1 MLIRPATP
9 TDAPAIG
16 GMHAQAWTETY
27 QGIAPP
33 ALYAEMSDPARRR
46 AAWARIIGAERM
58 PESTFLA
65 EEGGAVIGFINVC
78 AAREAALGAEGEVA
92 ALYLLRRAQRR
103 GIGTALLRR
112 GAARLVEAG
121 HRSAGAWVLDA
132 NAGAR
137 AFYAATGAMPG
148 TSQVGYHGPHA
159 ISETAYIW
167 HDLHALLP

>member
-1 MLIRPATP
+1 MLIRAATLA
-9 TDAPAIG
+9 DAPAIG
-16 GMHAQAWTETY
+16 EMHALAWTETY

-33 ALYAEMSDPARRR
+33 ELYAEMSDPSRRR
-46 AAWARIIGAERM
+46 AAWARMLATERM

-65 EEGGAVIGFINVC
+65 VEDGAVLGFINVC
-78 AAREAALGAEGEVA
+78 AARDAALGAEGEVA

-112 GAARLVEAG
+112 GAARLMEAG

-137 AFYAATGAMPG
+137 AFYAATGAIPRA
-148 TSQVGYHGPHA
+148 SQEGYFGPHA
-159 ISETAYIW
+159 IAETAYVW
-167 HDLHALLP
+167 PDLGTLR